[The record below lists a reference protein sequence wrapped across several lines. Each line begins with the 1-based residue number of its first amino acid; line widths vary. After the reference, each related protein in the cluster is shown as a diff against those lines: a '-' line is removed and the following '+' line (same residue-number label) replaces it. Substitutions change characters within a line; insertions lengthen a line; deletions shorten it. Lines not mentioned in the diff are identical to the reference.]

1 MSVIGRSEG
10 RVHVTV
16 NYDRC
21 ESNGLCMALAP
32 EVFEIRDDDV
42 MYLLTDSP
50 SREREA
56 KVREAV
62 RACPK
67 QALSIDET

>member
-1 MSVIGRSEG
+1 M
-10 RVHVTV
+10 RVKVD
-16 NYDRC
+16 YDRC

-42 MYLLTDSP
+42 MYLLTETPSP
-50 SREREA
+50 ESEA
-56 KVREAV
+56 KVRESV

-67 QALSIDET
+67 QALSIEE